1 MADAP
6 SESELT
12 TPTGAAFLACLV
24 DEFGSL
30 PPLTIDGIGYG
41 GGDRDFASHP
51 NLLRL
56 ICRYDGLR
64 PHECGRKR
72 SSHCLETNLDDTT
85 GELIAHCAESLL
97 AAGALDVWTAAI
109 IMKKGRPAVQLCLLC
124 EENDR
129 PALESILFRETG
141 TIGVRHYR
149 VNRSKLRREAITVE
163 TPYGTVSGKLVQ
175 LPDGGQRV
183 SAEYESCRVVA
194 TEHRVSVHEIM
205 QAVEQSASESMTP
218 KA

>member
-1 MADAP
+1 M
-6 SESELT
+6 S
-12 TPTGAAFLACLV
+12 CLV

-41 GGDRDFASHP
+41 AGDRDFASHP

-56 ICRYDGLR
+56 IVGTMDSV
-64 PHECGRKR
+64 HTNAVE
-72 SSHCLETNLDDTT
+72 SDQVTCLETNLDDTT

-124 EENDR
+124 EERDR
-129 PALESILFRETG
+129 PALESILFRETS

-149 VNRSKLRREAITVE
+149 VNRSKLRRQAITVE
-163 TPYGTVSGKLVQ
+163 TPFWTVSGKLVQ

-183 SAEYESCRVVA
+183 SAEYESCRVLA
-194 TEHRVSVHEIM
+194 TEHHVSVHEIM
-205 QAVEQSASESMTP
+205 QAVEQSAAASVTP
-218 KA
+218 RA